1 MAWLL
6 NDIRKRFNEAAASID
21 ASLKDDANG
30 EEVTEK
36 GHGDAEANT
45 KEELKEST
53 EQAAQTEKVSIED
66 IQQKGK
72 ALASKFFVYAKDT
85 TTKASKSI
93 AAMKNV
99 VVENTLIGEL
109 DREQEAFAAELAASR
124 LPDVVEPWDGLPDRE
139 FAKKKI
145 LALSL
150 DPHNFI
156 RESPG
161 DCEFDETTMQ
171 AMAKRLIEVDP
182 NLSRVRFELV
192 PKQLNEEKFWH
203 NYFYRVSLIR
213 QSIMASAS
221 DGQNLVR
228 KTTPVPVEKVTP
240 PEEEQQSP
248 AASSAD
254 TNAAETKADEE
265 KQNPQTDDDWERE
278 ILSDLNEYEL
288 VASKN
293 EKSEEQW
300 EAEIQDLLNSAD

>member
-21 ASLKDDANG
+21 ATLKDDANG

-36 GHGDAEANT
+36 QSYIDISHISWDF
-45 KEELKEST
+45 
-53 EQAAQTEKVSIED
+53 AAK
-66 IQQKGK
+66 
-72 ALASKFFVYAKDT
+72 LFVYAKDT
-85 TTKASKSI
+85 TAKASKSI
-93 AAMKNV
+93 AAVKNV

-109 DREQEAFAAELAASR
+109 DREQEAFAAELAATR

-171 AMAKRLIEVDP
+171 AMAKRLIEIDP

-213 QSIMASAS
+213 QSLMASAS
-221 DGQNLVR
+221 DGPISAR
-228 KTTPVPVEKVTP
+228 KTTPVPVEKTQS
-240 PEEEQQSP
+240 PEYLVIKDSP
-248 AASSAD
+248 AAAD
-254 TNAAETKADEE
+254 RLD
-265 KQNPQTDDDWERE
+265 QS
-278 ILSDLNEYEL
+278 IL
-288 VASKN
+288 
-293 EKSEEQW
+293 W
-300 EAEIQDLLNSAD
+300 

>member
-6 NDIRKRFNEAAASID
+6 NDIKRRFNEAAASID
-21 ASLKDDANG
+21 ASLEENANG
-30 EEVTEK
+30 KEATDEQLGSTSEK
-36 GHGDAEANT
+36 EKHEGSGERNVQ
-45 KEELKEST
+45 E
-53 EQAAQTEKVSIED
+53 EKVSIED
-66 IQQKGK
+66 IQQKGR
-72 ALASKFFVYAKDT
+72 ALAAKLLVYAKDT
-85 TTKASKSI
+85 TEKASKSI
-93 AAMKNV
+93 VAVKNA

-109 DREQEAFAAELAASR
+109 DREQEAFTAELAANR

-161 DCEFDETTMQ
+161 ECGFDEAAMQ
-171 AMAKRLIEVDP
+171 AMAKRLIDVDP

-213 QSIMASAS
+213 QSIIANAS
-221 DGQNLVR
+221 DGQTCVR
-228 KTTPVPVEKVTP
+228 KTTPVPPEKPSSSEVEQPVAT
-240 PEEEQQSP
+240 
-248 AASSAD
+248 ASSTDVSSSDVKA
-254 TNAAETKADEE
+254 TKEDI
-265 KQNPQTDDDWERE
+265 QSPQTDDDWERE

-293 EKSEEQW
+293 EKSDEQW
-300 EAEIQDLLNSAD
+300 EAEIQDLLNSSE